1 MKIGI
6 IGAIDEEIS
15 KLKLGIKNLKIEK
28 IEELVFYTGSLKGKD
43 VVLVKSGIGKVNASI
58 CTTLLISFFNVSK
71 VIFAGIAGGVN
82 PKINIGDIV
91 ISTDLIQHDFD
102 TTVSGG
108 SYGVIPRMD
117 ISTFRADDSLVE
129 LAKKTA
135 YKEFGQNKVWVGR
148 ILSGDQLIGSSDKV
162 RWLRDTFNG
171 ECTEMEGAAVA
182 HVCHLLNTPFVI
194 LRSISDK
201 ADENIVMDAISFTEL
216 AANNSKIL
224 IENLLELL

>member
-6 IGAIDEEIS
+6 IGAIDEELS
-15 KLKLGIKNLKIEK
+15 KLKLEIRSLKVEK
-28 IEELVFYTGSLKGKD
+28 IGELVFYTGILKGKD
-43 VVLVKSGIGKVNASI
+43 IILVKSGVGKVNASI
-58 CTTLLISFFNVSK
+58 CTTLLISYFHVSK
-71 VIFAGIAGGVN
+71 IIFTGVAGGVN
-82 PKINIGDIV
+82 PKINFGDIV

-102 TTVSGG
+102 TTASGG

-117 ISTFRADDSLVE
+117 ISIFKADDSMVD
-129 LAKKTA
+129 LAKKIA
-135 YKEFGQNKVWVGR
+135 YKEFGENRVWLGR

-162 RWLRDTFNG
+162 KWLRDTFDG
-171 ECTEMEGAAVA
+171 ECTEMEGAAVG

-201 ADENIVMDAISFTEL
+201 ANENLVKDAVSFTQL

-224 IENLLELL
+224 IEKIVEKL